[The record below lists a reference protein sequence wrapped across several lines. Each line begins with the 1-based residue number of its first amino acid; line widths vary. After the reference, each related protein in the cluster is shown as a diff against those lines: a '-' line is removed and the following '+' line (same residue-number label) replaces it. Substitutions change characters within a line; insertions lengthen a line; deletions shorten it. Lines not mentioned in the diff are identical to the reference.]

1 MTHHASVVLLERLGR
16 VARHDHLVR
25 RFSRD
30 LELLRRLD
38 RVLVLDRPLIG
49 DLVSSTC
56 RSLSVPDPELLLR
69 ANRRPDTGACD
80 PPRRRLVALF
90 GEERVTA
97 GEAAGQVVTY
107 PHGRLRL
114 GSRTLAGTIAHEV
127 GHHLVNHTAGARTP
141 GHGKVWVAAYDAA
154 ARRLATHPGLAGVLA
169 LSEPPLPTLAG

>member
-1 MTHHASVVLLERLGR
+1 MLGFGTPVADEYLADSNSVSVGTHGQLWTLLVSNGYVATGLYLLFLVV
-16 VARHDHLVR
+16 
-25 RFSRD
+25 
-30 LELLRRLD
+30 
-38 RVLVLDRPLIG
+38 VLVL
-49 DLVSSTC
+49 C
-56 RSLSVPDPELLLR
+56 ASL
-69 ANRRPDTGACD
+69 
-80 PPRRRLVALF
+80 
-90 GEERVTA
+90 
-97 GEAAGQVVTY
+97 AAGQVVTY